1 MGGSDGR
8 GRGGA
13 SRGEAPGRWG
23 HRGYDGGKR
32 VDLGRAS
39 GDLGRECGV
48 GWRGRARR
56 MAEPC
61 VEAVDDHGIGL

>member
-39 GDLGRECGV
+39 GDLGRV
-48 GWRGRARR
+48 WGWVEGEG
-56 MAEPC
+56 AEDGGAMC
-61 VEAVDDHGIGL
+61 